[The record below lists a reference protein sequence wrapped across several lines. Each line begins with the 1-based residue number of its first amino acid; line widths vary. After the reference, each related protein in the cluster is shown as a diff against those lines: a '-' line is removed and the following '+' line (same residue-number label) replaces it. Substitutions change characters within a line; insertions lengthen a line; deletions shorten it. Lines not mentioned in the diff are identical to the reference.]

1 MEEGKVSV
9 KNIVFYFSLIFTDI
23 NVFSLRL
30 IRFNILTLVT
40 FQCQNIFYACAKY
53 L

>member
-1 MEEGKVSV
+1 MQEGKFSV
-9 KNIVFYFSLIFTDI
+9 KNIGFLFLFIIYDI
-23 NVFSLRL
+23 NVYSLRL

-40 FQCQNIFYACAKY
+40 FQCQNIFYACAIY